1 MTGRN
6 FDTDPSTPGA
16 MRSTADTDPIGA
28 SAEAGKPNTDP
39 GLGPAGPPQA
49 PPLPGAAGHGQGQG
63 QGQVRPAVRVPGVG
77 KQDSVEMLLDGMSA
91 PQPERLKMT
100 PQSAGEAAASYH
112 AEHPVH
118 PARTSPD
125 EEPKVIVERPPLAPT
140 VRVQREKLQAM
151 IEQADALRRAREA
164 EEADAREPVPV
175 SMGPRVLI
183 AAVAGLVVVLG
194 IFVVARVM
202 LRAGSG
208 TTAATTATAPV
219 PATATAT
226 STATAGGAATAT
238 AAIPVADTT
247 TDQPVAPPPPTAHVP
262 ISALP
267 TAPAAT
273 AKPKPRP
280 VSSSTSGSDVGEFKT
295 TFH

>member
-16 MRSTADTDPIGA
+16 IRGGTADTDPVGT
-28 SAEAGKPNTDP
+28 SAEARKPNTDP
-39 GLGPAGPPQA
+39 GLGPSGPP
-49 PPLPGAAGHGQGQG
+49 AARG
-63 QGQVRPAVRVPGVG
+63 PSPVRVPPVG
-77 KQDSVEMLLDGMSA
+77 RQDSVEMLLDGMSA
-91 PQPERLKMT
+91 PQPERQKLT

-151 IEQADALRRAREA
+151 IEQADAARKAKEA
-164 EEADAREPVPV
+164 EEAELAGVPV

-183 AAVAGLVVVLG
+183 AAVAGLVVVLL
-194 IFVVARVM
+194 IFVVAKNKI
-202 LRAGSG
+202 AGTDSG
-208 TTAATTATAPV
+208 TAGGAGTTATATATV
-219 PATATAT
+219 TATTAAAATGTATGTATVAATATAT
-226 STATAGGAATAT
+226 STA
-238 AAIPVADTT
+238 IPVADTT
-247 TDQPVAPPPPTAHVP
+247 AQPAAPPPPTAHVP
-262 ISALP
+262 VTALP
-267 TAPAAT
+267 AAPATAPAAT

-280 VSSSTSGSDVGEFKT
+280 TATSGDLGEFKS